1 MPDWKI
7 HAISALLV
15 FALLLSLLP
24 FQPDFS
30 IMALLIFLFSSLL
43 PDLDHPRSLIRQV
56 LGLFC
61 SLFIS
66 VMFFISMEAG
76 IKMRLVSSII
86 MFLLVFLLF
95 RKIPLRHRG
104 RRSLHKWK
112 LGIILFLA
120 SLVVFF
126 LIGFSV
132 YLGVFILAG
141 YWLHLG
147 LDRFKYKRGR

>member
-7 HAISALLV
+7 HAISALLL
-15 FALLLSLLP
+15 FALLLSLFP

-30 IMALLIFLFSSLL
+30 VMALFLFLFSSLL
-43 PDLDHPRSLIRQV
+43 PDLDHPKSLIRQI

-66 VMFFISMEAG
+66 VIFLIIIRGGPE
-76 IKMRLVSSII
+76 IRLASSII

-104 RRSLHKWK
+104 RRSMHKRGV
-112 LGIILFLA
+112 GIILFLA
-120 SLVVFF
+120 CTGLFL
-126 LIGFSV
+126 LIGLSV
-132 YLGVFILAG
+132 YLSVFTLAG

-147 LDRFKYKRGR
+147 LDRLKGTKI

>member
-24 FQPDFS
+24 FHPDFS

-66 VMFFISMEAG
+66 VMFFITIGGGLE
-76 IKMRLVSSII
+76 MRLASSVI

-112 LGIILFLA
+112 LGFLLFLLSLLLFLA
-120 SLVVFF
+120 AGINIHLSA
-126 LIGFSV
+126 
-132 YLGVFILAG
+132 FILAG

>member
-7 HAISALLV
+7 HAISALLA
-15 FALLLSLLP
+15 FALLLSL
-24 FQPDFS
+24 FHFSPDFS
-30 IMALLIFLFSSLL
+30 IMALLVFLFSSLL
-43 PDLDHPRSLIRQV
+43 PDLDHPRSLIRQI

-66 VMFFISMEAG
+66 LMFFITIGGGLE
-76 IKMRLVSSII
+76 IRLASSIT

-104 RRSLHKWK
+104 RRSMHKWK
-112 LGIILFLA
+112 MGFLLFL
-120 SLVVFF
+120 LCFLLF
-126 LIGFSV
+126 LIGGINV
-132 YLGVFILAG
+132 YLSTFILTG

-147 LDRFKYKRGR
+147 LDRVKYKG